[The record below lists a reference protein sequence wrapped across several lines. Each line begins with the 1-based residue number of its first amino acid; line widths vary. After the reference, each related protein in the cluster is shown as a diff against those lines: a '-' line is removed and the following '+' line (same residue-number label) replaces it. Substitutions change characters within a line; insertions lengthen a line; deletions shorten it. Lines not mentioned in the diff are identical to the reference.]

1 MEYLMK
7 IREKLIHALGGVTK
21 QEIAPPNIAGIRY
34 RNSPQ
39 VIRSTHRLSLFE
51 EGNRPQIEQY
61 IKADMCKE
69 IMRCMVENGAIDFKT
84 IEEDGDTTILATVRV
99 LVPETKWAPCT
110 KENEK

>member
-1 MEYLMK
+1 MSMRRLSK
-7 IREKLIHALGGVTK
+7 IREKLIRALGGVTK

-34 RNSPQ
+34 RNSLQ
-39 VIRSTHRLSLFE
+39 TIRSTHRLSLFE

-84 IEEDGDTTILATVRV
+84 IEEDGDTTILATAMV
-99 LVPETKWAPCT
+99 LVPK
-110 KENEK
+110 NE